1 MIAGAVGTGVQVHA
15 QAQAS
20 EAQGK
25 AEKARESAMNLDAR
39 RRQREIIRQAQLA
52 RATALSNATSQ
63 GAQAGSGL
71 QGGYGQVAGEA
82 NTASTGV
89 EMNRQLGSEIF
100 SANRDQA
107 SANSQA
113 AFGGALQSIG
123 GQILQNRGAIQRV
136 GTYTFGQ

>member
-1 MIAGAVGTGVQVHA
+1 MGTGLTVDA
-15 QAQAS
+15 QNKAA
-20 EAQGK
+20 EAGK
-25 AEKARESAMNLDAR
+25 RAERTREAAMNLDAR
-39 RRQREIIRQAQLA
+39 RRQREIIRQAQVA
-52 RATALSNATSQ
+52 RATALANATQQ

-71 QGGYGQVAGEA
+71 QGGYGQIAGEA
-82 NTASTGV
+82 TTASVGV
-89 EMNRQLGSEIF
+89 EQNRQLGSEIF
-100 SANRDQA
+100 AANRDQA